1 MKFLYHNLNIK
12 LLLIIIFLSLNTS
25 CTGRISNHGTL
36 NIDKIIN
43 SVVERKLEKA
53 EIEALL
59 GPPSTT
65 SAFEFNKWYYIK
77 TTLIHKALK
86 KPEIKEH
93 IVYEIIFNKENQAIK
108 INKYNKDDINEIS
121 YNKEFTETK
130 GNKKSLLQ
138 LIVKDLLKADLSN
151 N

>member
-12 LLLIIIFLSLNTS
+12 LLLIIMFISFNIS

-36 NIDKIIN
+36 NIDKIID
-43 SVVERKLEKA
+43 SVVERNLEKA
-53 EIEALL
+53 EIQALL

-77 TTLIHKALK
+77 TTLIHKALQ
-86 KPEIKEH
+86 KPKIKDH

-130 GNKKSLLQ
+130 GNEKTLLQ
-138 LIVKDLLKADLSN
+138 LIFKNMLQTKISK
-151 N
+151 

>member
-1 MKFLYHNLNIK
+1 MFISFNI
-12 LLLIIIFLSLNTS
+12 S

-36 NIDKIIN
+36 NIDKIID
-43 SVVERKLEKA
+43 SVVERNLEKA
-53 EIEALL
+53 EIQALL

-77 TTLIHKALK
+77 TTLIHKALQ
-86 KPEIKEH
+86 KPKIKDH

-130 GNKKSLLQ
+130 GNEKTLLQ
-138 LIVKDLLKADLSN
+138 LIFKNMLQTKISK
-151 N
+151 